1 MKQEN
6 TNVDQSAHLKERW
19 QKLLNQ
25 ADVFQALH
33 EGLDGGL
40 KKQEPDWNK
49 AIRDA
54 HTMSEKA
61 KVMDMRDR
69 YKQEQQQLAY
79 KVLAQ
84 EHDSKV
90 EQVLALPVTK
100 RNEAYYKKLPPAVL
114 ADKRVRQQMQADRQV
129 MKLAFYLR
137 GD

>member
-1 MKQEN
+1 MNQDN
-6 TNVDQSAHLKERW
+6 TNVDPSAHLKERW
-19 QKLLNQ
+19 AKVLNQ

-40 KKQEPDWNK
+40 KKQGPDWNK

-54 HTMSEKA
+54 NTMSEKA
-61 KVMDMRDR
+61 KVMDLRDR

-100 RNEAYYKKLPPAVL
+100 RNETYYKKLPAAVL
-114 ADKRVRQQMQADRQV
+114 ADKRVQQQMKADRQV
-129 MKLAFYLR
+129 MKLAFYLK
-137 GD
+137 G